1 VKNRQHPVMDRVME
15 RAGHH
20 SDDDCLQAT
29 GKGPLAYPLF
39 PSEDADARA
48 MRDHPRY
55 DVVLLNDNETPMEF
69 GVRVL
74 EVFFDMSFSG
84 ACTLMFRA
92 HGEGKAICG
101 TYSREEAQKRVTD
114 ILAFADEYKYP
125 LKCIL
130 EEAD

>member
-1 VKNRQHPVMDRVME
+1 
-15 RAGHH
+15 
-20 SDDDCLQAT
+20 
-29 GKGPLAYPLF
+29 LAN
-39 PSEDADARA
+39 
-48 MRDHPRY
+48 HPRY

-69 GVRVL
+69 DCAGVGS
-74 EVFFDMSFSG
+74 FFDMSFAE

-92 HGEGKAICG
+92 HEKGKATCG
-101 TYSREEAQKRVTD
+101 TYSREEAQKKVTD